1 MRHYSYISKLQVS
14 DPRVQRKGC
23 GILTYARN
31 PTITENKFYNNLE
44 AINVGPHGGNGN
56 YLSTTLNLR
65 CNYFEKWSNDLL
77 NQTHYGLVIQDGTN
91 LNDIGGD
98 NTNNTVFPNA
108 NVWPATNR
116 SQTFGQWTSPNNWQ
130 SLLWGSGVSGK
141 YWRYENEFVGSGMP
155 TFYNSIIR
163 NPSTI
168 SCTEVIGNGNG
179 INVIE
184 VCNGN
189 LPPSTQPYFPLRQGV
204 IAGTDLANQVQLIK
218 LYPNPTAG
226 NLSVDLGTTVLSDD
240 VSLSIL
246 DPLGRTVLQL
256 KPEEVHVNIDLKDLP
271 SGLYKLMLVGQGVSH
286 SVNFVKQ

>member
-1 MRHYSYISKLQVS
+1 M
-14 DPRVQRKGC
+14 
-23 GILTYARN
+23 
-31 PTITENKFYNNLE
+31 
-44 AINVGPHGGNGN
+44 GPHGSNGN

-98 NTNNTVFPNA
+98 ADIAVGAAFPNA

-116 SQTFGQWTSPNNWQ
+116 SQTFGQWTSPSNWQ
-130 SLLWGSGVSGK
+130 SLLWGNGVSGK
-141 YWRYENEFVGSGMP
+141 YWRYENEFIGNSLP
-155 TFYNSIIR
+155 SSYSSIIR
-163 NPSTI
+163 SPTFLK
-168 SCTEVIGNGNG
+168 CTEIIGNGNG
-179 INVIE
+179 IDVIE

-204 IAGTDLANQVQLIK
+204 IAGTDLANQVQPIK

-226 NLSVDLGTTVLSDD
+226 NLSVDLGTTTVDD

-246 DPLGRTVLQL
+246 DPLGRIVLQL
-256 KPEEVHVNIDLKDLP
+256 KPEEVHVNVDLKDLP
-271 SGLYKLMLVGQGVSH
+271 SGLYKLMVVGQGVSH